1 MSELVTSE
9 GDLPVVKIL
18 TTIFEQ
24 VDHDDDGVDHD
35 DDVLQDVVTSFVNI
49 FWGFKFRVQVVK
61 SSLTIAQS
69 TKAANV
75 SKAFHR
81 YALNYINALN
91 YLETLRR
98 QQEFSDF
105 EKVPFWCLNVY
116 LPTLYVIQVCKYM
129 NIYKIKHEYFRFQWC
144 NKDPRCKKL
153 QLTDLLVAPV
163 HHIMKV

>member
-61 SSLTIAQS
+61 SSLTIA
-69 TKAANV
+69 
-75 SKAFHR
+75 
-81 YALNYINALN
+81 
-91 YLETLRR
+91 
-98 QQEFSDF
+98 
-105 EKVPFWCLNVY
+105 
-116 LPTLYVIQVCKYM
+116 
-129 NIYKIKHEYFRFQWC
+129 
-144 NKDPRCKKL
+144 
-153 QLTDLLVAPV
+153 
-163 HHIMKV
+163 